1 MEARLMGNAHDIYDD
16 LVKSLLKGLDDP
28 AVPDKPAAPETE
40 SGQMKHQSLL
50 ILLCGGLTGS
60 EEAGKQLRWL
70 KEQGYRM
77 EVMFTE
83 AGKNILGARWL
94 KDNRLEDLPVLEKTA
109 DGFVALSNCNAV
121 VVPVLTVNSASKV
134 LNGIADNAVT
144 TAIMHALLQGKPVI
158 AAQNACDPA
167 NLAQVRNMKEPLY
180 YATLAANI
188 ECLRQYGIEMIPVS
202 DIGKRV
208 EEIFD
213 PSRLFAAAI
222 RAENRKSG
230 DPAVKAPEDAETV
243 YEFTGRVLSAADVLS
258 CRADVIRIPKKAIV
272 TPAAADRAAERKI
285 RIAAE

>member
-1 MEARLMGNAHDIYDD
+1 MGNTRDVYED
-16 LVKSLLKGLDDP
+16 LIKGLLKGLADP
-28 AVPDKPAAPETE
+28 AVPDKTAGPESG

-50 ILLCGGLTGS
+50 VLLCGGLTGS

-94 KDNRLEDLPVLEKTA
+94 KDNRLEDLPVLDRTA

-121 VVPVLTVNSASKV
+121 VVPVMTVNTASKV

-144 TAIMHALLQGKPVI
+144 TVIMHALLQGKPVI
-158 AAQNACDPA
+158 AAQNACDVA

-202 DIGKRV
+202 DTGKRV

-213 PSRLFAAAI
+213 PSRLPRTAI
-222 RAENRKSG
+222 HTENGNSG
-230 DPAVKAPEDAETV
+230 DTAVKAPEKSETV
-243 YEFTGRVLSAADVLS
+243 YVFTGRVLSAADVLS

-272 TPAAADRAAERKI
+272 TPAAADRARERKI